1 MQTLWQDLR
10 YGLRILLG
18 KTGFTLVAVITLALG
33 IGANAAIFS
42 VINSVLLRPLPYP
55 QPERLLWI
63 WGTNPSADIKQ
74 ETASLPDFVDWKTQ
88 SRSFAAMGGFT
99 SFSPILT
106 GGGEPERLTGAVVT
120 DGFFAT
126 LGVSPQLGRTFT
138 PDEDR
143 PGAQRVVVLS
153 HSLWQRR
160 FGGDP
165 QIAGQKIT
173 LNGNPYLIVGVMP
186 PGFMHPLPAMRLPV
200 EVWAPLGLD
209 PAKTGR
215 RSDFLGVVAR
225 LNPGFVIEQARAEM
239 NALMGR
245 LEKQYPDTNRG
256 WGAIVLPLL
265 ERFVGELRPT
275 LYVLL
280 AAVGF
285 LLLIA
290 CANVAN
296 LLLARATV
304 RHREVAIRSALG
316 ARRWRIVRQML
327 TESALLSLLGAAVGL
342 LMAKWGMDALI
353 GASPANLP
361 RIGEVDLD
369 WRVIGVAFGV
379 SLLTGVVFGLLPAL
393 QAANPNLNEA
403 LKAGARGST
412 DTAGGKRVRSA
423 LVVAEV
429 ALAITL
435 LIGAGLM
442 LRSFA
447 RLQNVN
453 PGYNAENVLT
463 VGMSIPAARYKE
475 GAQVVAFYERL
486 LDQVS
491 TMPGAQSAGL
501 VDALPLAG
509 GNYLSFVIEGRTLQ
523 PTDNEPDAEHRVVSP
538 GYFKAMGIQLIRGRM
553 LSEQDHAQSPFA
565 TVISETMARRYW
577 PNEDPLGKRINLGD
591 PQTSPWRTIVGIVG
605 DVRNEGLN
613 AEPNPQMYASFTQA
627 PQRSLTLIVRG
638 AGDPT
643 GLIAG
648 IRSNVAGLD
657 RDLPLYN
664 VRTLKQMLTE
674 SLARERFGLL
684 LIVIFAGLALLLA
697 GVGVYGVLAYSVTQR
712 THEIGVRLALGA
724 SRRDVLRLVAGQ
736 GMKLVSVG
744 VSTGLLAAFSLTRL
758 MRGLLYGV
766 SPTDPL
772 TFIGVAALLAIVA
785 LAACYIPARRATKVD
800 PIIALRCD

>member
-1 MQTLWQDLR
+1 MRTLWQDLR
-10 YGLRILLG
+10 YGSRMLLG
-18 KTGFTLVAVITLALG
+18 APGFTLVAVITLALG

-42 VINSVLLRPLPYP
+42 VINSVLLRPLQYP
-55 QPERLLWI
+55 QPERLVWI
-63 WGTNPSADIKQ
+63 WGTNPSANIKQ
-74 ETASLPDFVDWKTQ
+74 ETASLPDFVDWKQ
-88 SRSFAAMGGFT
+88 WGQSFADMGGFT

-106 GGGEPERLTGAVVT
+106 GAGDPERLTGAVVT

-153 HSLWQRR
+153 HALWQQR

-165 QIAGQKIT
+165 RISGQKIT
-173 LNGNPYLIVGVMP
+173 LNDNPYLIVGVMP
-186 PGFMHPLPAMRLPV
+186 PGFKHPLPGMRLPV

-215 RSDFLGVVAR
+215 RGDFLGVVAR
-225 LNPGFVIEQARAEM
+225 LKPGVVIEQARAEM

-245 LEKQYPDTNRG
+245 LETQYPATNRG
-256 WGAIVLPLL
+256 WGVIVLPLL
-265 ERFVGELRPT
+265 ERFVGEMRPT
-275 LYVLL
+275 LYLLL

-296 LLLARATV
+296 LLLARATL
-304 RHREVAIRSALG
+304 RRREVAIRSALG
-316 ARRWRIVRQML
+316 AGRWRIVRQLL
-327 TESALLSLLGAAVGL
+327 TESALLSLLGGAVGL
-342 LMAKWGMDALI
+342 LLAEWGMDALI
-353 GASPANLP
+353 GASPASLP
-361 RIGEVDLD
+361 RIREVNLD
-369 WRVIGVAFGV
+369 WRVVGVAFGV
-379 SLLTGVVFGLLPAL
+379 SLVTGVLFGLLPAL
-393 QAANPNLNEA
+393 QAANLHLNEV
-403 LKAGARGST
+403 LKDGGRGAA
-412 DTAGGKRVRSA
+412 DTARGKRVRGA
-423 LVVAEV
+423 IVVAEV
-429 ALAITL
+429 ALALTL

-453 PGYNAENVLT
+453 PGYNAENVLA
-463 VGMSIPAARYKE
+463 VGLSIPAARYKE
-475 GAQVVAFYERL
+475 EPQVVAFYERL

-509 GNYLSFVIEGRTLQ
+509 GSYLSFVIEGRVLQ

-538 GYFKAMGIQLIRGRM
+538 GYFKAMGIPLIRGRL
-553 LSEQDHAQSPFA
+553 LSERDHAQSPFA

-577 PNEDPLGKRINLGD
+577 PNEDPIGKRINLGD

-613 AEPNPQMYASFTQA
+613 SEPNPQMYISFTQA
-627 PQRSLTLIVRG
+627 PRWSLTLIVRG
-638 AGDPT
+638 SGDPT

-648 IRSNVAGLD
+648 VRSKVAGLD

-664 VRTLKQMLTE
+664 IRTLKQMVAE

-684 LIVIFAGLALLLA
+684 LIVTFAGLALMLA

-712 THEIGVRLALGA
+712 TYEIGVRLALGA

-744 VSTGLLAAFSLTRL
+744 VSIGLLAAFTLTRL
-758 MRGLLYGV
+758 MTGLLYGV

-785 LAACYIPARRATKVD
+785 LAACYIPARRAAKVD
-800 PIIALRCD
+800 PMAALKCE

>member
-10 YGLRILLG
+10 YGLRMLLG
-18 KTGFTLVAVITLALG
+18 KPGFTLVAVITLALG

-55 QPERLLWI
+55 QPERLVWI

-74 ETASLPDFVDWKTQ
+74 ESASLPDFVDWKAQ
-88 SRSFAAMGGFT
+88 SQSFAALGGFAN
-99 SFSPILT
+99 FSPILT
-106 GGGEPERLTGAVVT
+106 GAGEPERLTGAVVT
-120 DGFFAT
+120 DGFFST
-126 LGVSPQLGRTFT
+126 LGVSPQLGRAFT
-138 PDEDR
+138 SDEDR

-153 HSLWQRR
+153 HGLWQRR

-173 LNGNPYLIVGVMP
+173 LNGNPYMIVGVMP
-186 PGFMHPLPAMRLPV
+186 PGFKHPLPGMRLPV

-215 RSDFLGVVAR
+215 RSDFLGVIAR
-225 LNPGFVIEQARAEM
+225 LKPGVVIEQARAEM

-245 LEKQYPDTNRG
+245 LETQYPNTNRG
-256 WGAIVLPLL
+256 WGVIVLPLL

-275 LYVLL
+275 LYLLL

-304 RHREVAIRSALG
+304 RQREVAIRSALG
-316 ARRWRIVRQML
+316 AGRWRIVRQLL
-327 TESALLSLLGAAVGL
+327 TESALLSLLGGAVGL
-342 LMAKWGMDALI
+342 LLAKWGMDALI
-353 GASPANLP
+353 GASPATIP
-361 RIGEVDLD
+361 RLGEVSLD
-369 WRVIGVAFGV
+369 WRVLGAAFGV
-379 SLLTGVVFGLLPAL
+379 SLVTGVIFGLLPAL
-393 QAANPNLNEA
+393 QAANPHLNEA
-403 LKAGARGST
+403 LKEGGRGSA
-412 DTAGGKRVRSA
+412 DTARGKRVRSA

-429 ALAITL
+429 ALALTL
-435 LIGAGLM
+435 LIGAGLL

-447 RLQNVN
+447 RLQHVN
-453 PGYNAENVLT
+453 PGYNAENVLS
-463 VGMSIPAARYKE
+463 VGISIPAARYKE
-475 GAQVVAFYERL
+475 GPQVVDFYERL
-486 LDQVS
+486 LGQIS

-509 GNYLSFVIEGRTLQ
+509 GSYLSFAVEGRALQ
-523 PTDNEPDAEHRVVSP
+523 PTDQPDAEYRIVSP
-538 GYFKAMGIQLIRGRM
+538 GYFKAMDIPLIRGRL

-565 TVISETMARRYW
+565 TVISKTMARRYW
-577 PNEDPLGKRINLGD
+577 PNEDPLGKRINLGN

-605 DVRNEGLN
+605 DIRNEGLN

-627 PQRSLTLIVRG
+627 PRHSLSLVVRG
-638 AGDPT
+638 MGDPM
-643 GLIAG
+643 GLVAG
-648 IRSNVAGLD
+648 VRSSVAGLD

-664 VRTLKQMLTE
+664 VRTLKQMVAE
-674 SLARERFGLL
+674 SLGRERFGLL
-684 LIVIFAGLALLLA
+684 LIAIFAGLALLLA

-724 SRRDVLRLVAGQ
+724 SRRDVLRLIAGQ
-736 GMKLVSVG
+736 GMKLVLVG
-744 VSTGLLAAFSLTRL
+744 VSIGLLAAFALTRL
-758 MRGLLYGV
+758 MTGLLYGV
-766 SPTDPL
+766 SPTDTV
-772 TFIGVAALLAIVA
+772 TFVSVSALLAVVA
-785 LAACYIPARRATKVD
+785 LAACYVPARRATKVD
-800 PIIALRCD
+800 PMVALRCE